1 VIPGRIVLYSQT
13 RGRFEI
19 NGLLKMMMKINV
31 AIQIMHEDCT
41 SRLKLLHNITVNTT
55 LHS

>member
-1 VIPGRIVLYSQT
+1 
-13 RGRFEI
+13 
-19 NGLLKMMMKINV
+19 MMMKINV